1 MDLGGLG
8 MSVNGPDPHIRFDQ
22 RPHMVSEAHGSE
34 RFARHLF
41 LRAERF
47 NDLQVTAA
55 LYSRLSPKDAGWQE
69 AENRV
74 QS

>member
-1 MDLGGLG
+1 
-8 MSVNGPDPHIRFDQ
+8 
-22 RPHMVSEAHGSE
+22 MVSEAHGSE